1 MTWGIPTD
9 TFLQIHVVIS
19 LIAIIAGCFVLYG
32 LFVGKTSSGWT
43 VLFLATTILTSVTG
57 FPLPPFG
64 FDPARALGVI
74 LLVLVALAVPALY
87 AYHLA
92 GAWRWI
98 YVGSTVAAF
107 YLNVFVAVVQ
117 AFQKLS
123 FLQPW
128 AAAQSVVQVVVL
140 AAFIALGALAVIK
153 FHPRAA
159 ATP

>member
-9 TFLQIHVVIS
+9 TFLQIHVIIS
-19 LIAIIAGCFVLYG
+19 LIAIVAGCLVLYG
-32 LFVGKTSSGWT
+32 LFIGKASSAWT

-64 FDPARALGVI
+64 FDPPRALGVI
-74 LLVLVALAVPALY
+74 LLVLVALAVAALY

-98 YVGSTVAAF
+98 YVGTTVAAF

-123 FLQPW
+123 FLQPL

-140 AAFIALGALAVIK
+140 AAFIALGALAIIK
-153 FHPRAA
+153 FHPQAK
-159 ATP
+159 ATT

>member
-1 MTWGIPTD
+1 LTWGIPTD
-9 TFLQIHVVIS
+9 TFVQIHVIIS
-19 LIAIIAGCFVLYG
+19 LIAIVAGCLVLYG
-32 LFVGKTSSGWT
+32 LFTGKASSAWT

-64 FDPARALGVI
+64 FDPARALGII
-74 LLVLVALAVPALY
+74 LLVLVALAVAALY

-98 YVGSTVAAF
+98 YVGTTVAAF

-123 FLQPW
+123 LLQPL
-128 AAAQSVVQVVVL
+128 AAAQSIVQVVVL
-140 AAFIALGALAVIK
+140 AAFIALGVLAIIK
-153 FHPRAA
+153 FHPEAE
-159 ATP
+159 ATT

>member
-9 TFLQIHVVIS
+9 TFVQIHVIIS
-19 LIAIIAGCFVLYG
+19 LIALVAGCLVLYG
-32 LFVGKTSSGWT
+32 LFIGTASSAWT

-74 LLVLVALAVPALY
+74 LLVLVALAVAALY

-123 FLQPW
+123 FLQPL

-140 AAFIALGALAVIK
+140 AAFTALGVLAIIK
-153 FHPRAA
+153 FHPEAK
-159 ATP
+159 ATT

>member
-9 TFLQIHVVIS
+9 TFVQIHVVIS
-19 LIAIIAGCFVLYG
+19 LIAIVAGCLVLYR
-32 LFVGKTSSGWT
+32 LFAGEASGAWT
-43 VLFLATTILTSVTG
+43 VLFIATTILTSVTG

-64 FDPARALGVI
+64 FDPARAFGII
-74 LLVLVALAVPALY
+74 LLILATVAVAALY

-98 YVGSTVAAF
+98 YVGATVAAF
-107 YLNVFVAVVQ
+107 YLNVLVAIVQ

-123 FLQPW
+123 FLQPL

-140 AAFIALGALAVIK
+140 AAFIVLAVLAIIK
-153 FHPRAA
+153 FHPKAKA
-159 ATP
+159 SP